1 MAQSRRMP
9 LLWLG
14 AAALLAAALWC
25 FSLTPR
31 FGSPATAADASVS
44 LDPSSAA
51 ILVGE
56 TVDVAVVIGDASNL
70 YSAAIHLT
78 FDATVLEVV
87 DADPSRPGVQVFP
100 GTFPGPSQG
109 PGDVVTNIA
118 DNGAGT
124 VDYDF
129 TLLDP
134 APPVSGSGVLATI
147 RFQGKA
153 LGTSDLTLASATLW
167 DPLNEPIPADS
178 SGGYVEV
185 AGAATDTP
193 TPTANPTATPT
204 PTAIATATRANTAT
218 PTRTRTP
225 QPTATSVT
233 STPVP
238 TDTPQPSPPQQAV
251 ETPTPAG
258 AVAASGAN
266 PTPLPP
272 AGNLPSAGS
281 GDLPSQ
287 LWRWFFLSGTLIMG
301 LATWAFA
308 FRFYARQ
315 KEVERFWHQ

>member
-1 MAQSRRMP
+1 MAQSWRRP

-14 AAALLAAALWC
+14 IAALLAAALWYS
-25 FSLTPR
+25 SLAPR
-31 FGSPATAADASVS
+31 FGSPANAADASVS
-44 LDPSSAA
+44 LDPDSAV

-56 TVDVAVVIGDASNL
+56 TTDVAVVISDASDL
-70 YSAAIHLT
+70 YSASIDLT

-100 GTFPGPSQG
+100 GTFPGPSEG
-109 PGDVVTNIA
+109 PGDIVTNVA

-153 LGTSDLTLASATLW
+153 LGTSDLTLVSATLW
-167 DPLNEPIPADS
+167 DPANEPIAASS

-193 TPTANPTATPT
+193 TATPTATRTSTATPTTTTSDTATPT
-204 PTAIATATRANTAT
+204 PTRTHTPQATATPVT
-218 PTRTRTP
+218 P
-225 QPTATSVT
+225 
-233 STPVP
+233 TPVP
-238 TDTPQPSPPQQAV
+238 TSTPQPSPPQQV
-251 ETPTPAG
+251 VGSPTPKG
-258 AVAASGAN
+258 AVAASGAS
-266 PTPLPP
+266 PTPPAA
-272 AGNLPSAGS
+272 AGNLPSAGR
-281 GDLPSQ
+281 GELPSQ

-301 LATWAFA
+301 LATWAFG

-315 KEVERFWHQ
+315 KEAERFWRR